1 MSQMLLQ
8 PLAVDLEADAYA
20 AALSRLSLL
29 EEFGFVC
36 EDFGA
41 GTLLVRQIPS
51 DIRMEDAAATVEEL
65 AEDLRLGRADPA
77 VARDRLLQTMA
88 CKSAIKA
95 GMHSD
100 QRELRPLVDRV
111 QSGEIRYCPH
121 GRPVAAK
128 LSRYEL
134 EKLFKRA

>member
-95 GMHSD
+95 GMHTSSA
-100 QRELRPLVDRV
+100 ELQALVEQV
-111 QSGEIRYCPH
+111 QSGRIQYCPH

-128 LSRYEL
+128 ITRYEL
-134 EKLFKRA
+134 EKLFRRA

>member
-8 PLAVDLEADAYA
+8 PLAVNLEADAYA

-95 GMHSD
+95 GMHTSSA
-100 QRELRPLVDRV
+100 ELQALVEQV
-111 QSGEIRYCPH
+111 QSGRIQYCPH
-121 GRPVAAK
+121 GRPVAITLTRAQ
-128 LSRYEL
+128 L
-134 EKLFKRA
+134 EKQFKRT